1 MDKFNFCRFKKY
13 NLAVLIDLLTDKL
26 VLTIK
31 TIKVRKLFQTI
42 STLNLTSYI
51 FKKELEGHTSGVFSL
66 IKINKTKIASASA
79 DKAIKIWDLS
89 NNSFKT
95 LNGHTSYVYTL
106 LKLNEQI
113 IMSASEDKTMKIW
126 NITIGECITTLVSHT
141 KAVNSIKKI
150 SKKVTSNMIASGSS
164 DKTIKIWEIIEK
176 SENNEQFNSFNGTCI
191 LTLAGHTD
199 AITTIEKLSQN
210 KICSG
215 SSDGYIKI
223 WDISKQICL
232 LNINCYAN
240 NIHCILK
247 IDDNNIA
254 IGSSEKSIEIK
265 DFNTGKYLYKFVY
278 YSHHMIGR
286 GYKNQI
292 YCIIKLNEKNIAS
305 GDFDNTINIWDL
317 NSRNCIRTFS
327 FEHKCS
333 VRCLVKLNDN
343 QIISGSIDSM
353 IKIIDDLVCYI
364 IFDKKEKGSEKIL
377 LDFINITHSKID

>member
-126 NITIGECITTLVSHT
+126 NITIGECIATLVGHT

-150 SKKVTSNMIASGSS
+150 SKKLTSNMIASGSS
-164 DKTIKIWEIIEK
+164 DKTLKLWEIIEK
-176 SENNEQFNSFNGTCI
+176 SENNEQCNSFCDSFNWTCI
-191 LTLAGHTD
+191 LTLTGHTD

-223 WDISKQICL
+223 WDILTGVCL
-232 LNINCYAN
+232 NRLIGHERNI
-240 NIHCILK
+240 
-247 IDDNNIA
+247 
-254 IGSSEKSIEIK
+254 SS
-265 DFNTGKYLYKFVY
+265 
-278 YSHHMIGR
+278 
-286 GYKNQI
+286 
-292 YCIIKLNEKNIAS
+292 
-305 GDFDNTINIWDL
+305 
-317 NSRNCIRTFS
+317 
-327 FEHKCS
+327 
-333 VRCLVKLNDN
+333 LVKLSNT
-343 QIISGSIDSM
+343 QIISGGCDNL
-353 IKIIDDLVCYI
+353 IKIWDISRRDCLKTFYGNTKLGKRIFIVKLSKVQIVSGGGERFIKIWDLI
-364 IFDKKEKGSEKIL
+364 
-377 LDFINITHSKID
+377 